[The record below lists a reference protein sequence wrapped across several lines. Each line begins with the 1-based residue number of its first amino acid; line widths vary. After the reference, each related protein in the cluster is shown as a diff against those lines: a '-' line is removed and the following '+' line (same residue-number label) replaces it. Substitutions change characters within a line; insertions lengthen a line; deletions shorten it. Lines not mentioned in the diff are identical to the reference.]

1 MGRHEKDPRLSER
14 KQVKQPR
21 LYAKI
26 LINLPI
32 EGPFDYEVP
41 SSLKDD
47 IALGKRAWVSF
58 GPRRMIGYVIGVSG
72 HTDCE
77 NTKPILE
84 IIDKAPIL
92 SDEML
97 RLTKAISERY
107 LCSWGEAINAAIPSS
122 LKKGNT
128 SVKPREE
135 DNDLSSIA
143 PTEAFVPTEEQSKA
157 LKAINQVIDKNKH
170 EVFLLHGI
178 TGSGKTEVY
187 LQAIGNVLSKGRS
200 CIVLVPEIS
209 LTPQAVERFKA
220 RFRER
225 VAVFHSRLT
234 AGQKYREWKKLAD
247 GLCHIVVGARSAIF
261 SPIKDLGLIIVDEE
275 HDTSYKQQDAPRY
288 NATDVAIMR
297 AKISNAVVVLG
308 GATPSLES
316 YYKACL
322 KEYKLLELNERIE
335 KRPLPEVKILDMRQ
349 EIAER
354 RKRRIIFSRILIE
367 RMEKV
372 IQNDEQAIL
381 FLNRRGFST
390 YANCKKCGYVERC
403 KKCNVALN
411 YHSDRKILLCHYC
424 NYQKK
429 PVDICPA
436 CKGGYI
442 DYFGFGTQRVE
453 SELYR
458 HFPTISISR
467 MDTDSTKKRTSH
479 AQILSD
485 FSKRKTQVLIGTQ
498 MVAKGHDFPMVT
510 LVGVVSADIALNL
523 PDFRAGERTFQLLT
537 QVAGRAGRGSAPGEV
552 IIQTYVPHHY
562 TIQSAINHDY
572 RDFYKKEIAFRKE
585 LSLPPFS
592 NIIYLTLR
600 SYKEERAQKASEE
613 LARHILKKKLPYLI
627 ELSGPCQGMIYRLRR
642 QYRWNII
649 LKVKDLTEFNP
660 RLKAC
665 LKEFRKPHGVILTV
679 DVDPA

>member
-1 MGRHEKDPRLSER
+1 MY
-14 KQVKQPR
+14 VKV
-21 LYAKI
+21 

-47 IALGKRAWVSF
+47 IAVGKRVWVNF
-58 GPRRMIGYVIGVSG
+58 GPRRMVGYVIDISKK
-72 HTDCE
+72 TECE
-77 NTKPILE
+77 NTKPILD
-84 IIDKAPIL
+84 IIDRAPIL
-92 SDEML
+92 SPEML
-97 RLTKAISERY
+97 DLTRQISERY
-107 LCSWGEAINAAIPSS
+107 MCSWGEAINAAIPSS
-122 LKKGNT
+122 LKKGNV
-128 SVKPREE
+128 SVKSREA
-135 DNDLSSIA
+135 DDDISSII
-143 PTEAFVPTEEQSKA
+143 PTEAFNPTQEQEKA
-157 LKAINQVIDKNKH
+157 LKAINQAIDRHEH
-170 EVFLLHGI
+170 EVFLLNGV

-209 LTPQAVERFKA
+209 LTPQAIERFKA

-288 NATDVAIMR
+288 HAVDASIMR
-297 AKISNAVVVLG
+297 AKISKAVVVLG

-335 KRPLPEVKILDMRQ
+335 KRPLPVVKILDMRQ
-349 EIAER
+349 EIMER
-354 RKRRIIFSRILIE
+354 HKRRIIFSRILIE
-367 RMEKV
+367 HLEKV

-390 YANCKKCGYVERC
+390 CAICKKCGYVERC

-411 YHSDRKILLCHYC
+411 YHSDKEILLCHYC
-424 NYQKK
+424 GYQKK
-429 PVDICPA
+429 PVNICPS
-436 CKGGYI
+436 CKSSYM

-453 SELYR
+453 SELHRY
-458 HFPTISISR
+458 FPTIQVSR
-467 MDTDSTKKRTSH
+467 MDTDSTKKRKSH
-479 AQILSD
+479 DQILMD
-485 FSKRKTQVLIGTQ
+485 FSKRKTQILIGTQ

-572 RDFYKKEIAFRKE
+572 RDFYKKEIAFRKQ
-585 LSLPPFS
+585 LLLPPFS
-592 NIIYLTLR
+592 NMIYITLR
-600 SYKEERAQKASEE
+600 SYKEERAKEAAEE
-613 LARHILKKKLPYLI
+613 LARHILKKKLSFLI
-627 ELSGPCQGMIYRLRR
+627 ELSGPCQAMVYKLRK

-649 LKVKDLTEFNP
+649 LKVKDVAGFNP
-660 RLKAC
+660 KLKEC
-665 LKEFRKPHGVILTV
+665 LKEFKKPHGVILAV
-679 DVDPA
+679 DVDPC

>member
-1 MGRHEKDPRLSER
+1 MKESS
-14 KQVKQPR
+14 
-21 LYAKI
+21 LYAKV

-41 SSLKDD
+41 SSLKGD
-47 IALGKRAWVSF
+47 IALGKRVWVNF
-58 GPRRMIGYVIGVSG
+58 GPRRMIGYVIGISER
-72 HTDCE
+72 TDCE
-77 NTKPILE
+77 NTKPVLE
-84 IIDKAPIL
+84 VIDKDPIL
-92 SDEML
+92 SDKML
-97 RLTKAISERY
+97 ELTRAISERY

-122 LKKGNT
+122 IKKGNV
-128 SVKPREE
+128 SVKPREQ
-135 DNDLSSIA
+135 DDDIASIA
-143 PTEAFVPTEEQSKA
+143 PTEPFKPTEEQAGA
-157 LKAINQVIDKNKH
+157 LKKINQSIDKH
-170 EVFLLHGI
+170 EHQVFLLHGV

-209 LTPQAVERFKA
+209 LTPQATERFKA

-288 NATDVAIMR
+288 HAVDAAIMR
-297 AKISNAVVVLG
+297 AKISDAVVVLG

-316 YYKACL
+316 YYKACS
-322 KEYKLLELNERIE
+322 KEYRLLELNERIE
-335 KRPLPEVKILDMRQ
+335 KRPLPEVKILDMRR

-354 RKRRIIFSRILIE
+354 HKRRIIFSRILIE
-367 RMEKV
+367 HLEKV
-372 IQNDEQAIL
+372 IQNNEQAIL

-390 YANCKKCGYVERC
+390 FAICKKCGYVERC

-429 PVDICPA
+429 PVDICPS

-453 SELYR
+453 SELHRY
-458 HFPTISISR
+458 FPTISVSR
-467 MDTDSTKKRTSH
+467 MDTDSTKKRMSH
-479 AQILSD
+479 DQILSD
-485 FSKRKTQVLIGTQ
+485 FSKRKTQILIGTQ

-510 LVGVVSADIALNL
+510 LVGVVAADTALNL

-537 QVAGRAGRGSAPGEV
+537 QVAGRAGRGNAPGEV

-572 RDFYKKEIAFRKE
+572 RDFYKKEITFRRQ
-585 LSLPPFS
+585 LYLPPFS
-592 NIIYLTLR
+592 NIVYLTLR
-600 SYKEERAQKASEE
+600 SYKEERAQKAAED
-613 LARHILKKKLPYLI
+613 LARHILKKKLSHLI
-627 ELSGPCQGMIYRLRR
+627 ELSGPCQAMVYKLRR

-649 LKVKDLTEFNP
+649 LKVKDLAGFNP
-660 RLKAC
+660 VLKEC
-665 LKEFRKPHGVILTV
+665 LKEFRKPYGVILAI

>member
-1 MGRHEKDPRLSER
+1 MSSPA
-14 KQVKQPR
+14 

-41 SSLKDD
+41 SSLKDG
-47 IALGKRAWVSF
+47 IALGKRVWVNF
-58 GPRRMIGYVIGVSG
+58 GPRRMIGYVIGVSES
-72 HTDCE
+72 TDCE
-77 NTKPILE
+77 NTKPVLE
-84 IIDKAPIL
+84 IIDKDPIL

-97 RLTKAISERY
+97 KLTKSISERY
-107 LCSWGEAINAAIPSS
+107 MCSWGEAINAAIPSS
-122 LKKGNT
+122 IKKGNV

-135 DNDLSSIA
+135 GDDISLIA
-143 PTEAFVPTEEQSKA
+143 PTEPFKPTEEQADA
-157 LKAINQVIDKNKH
+157 LKKINQSIDKH
-170 EVFLLHGI
+170 EHQVFLLHGI

-209 LTPQAVERFKA
+209 LTPQAIERFKA

-288 NATDVAIMR
+288 HAVDAAIMR
-297 AKISNAVVVLG
+297 AKISDAVVVLG

-316 YYKACL
+316 YYKACS
-322 KEYKLLELNERIE
+322 KEYRLLELNERIE
-335 KRPLPEVKILDMRQ
+335 RRPLPEVKILDMRQ
-349 EIAER
+349 EIMER
-354 RKRRIIFSRILIE
+354 HKKRIIFSRILIE
-367 RMEKV
+367 HLEKV
-372 IQNDEQAIL
+372 IQNNEQAIL

-411 YHSDRKILLCHYC
+411 YHSDKKILLCHYC

-429 PVDICPA
+429 PVDICPS
-436 CKGGYI
+436 CKEGYI

-453 SELYR
+453 SELHRY
-458 HFPTISISR
+458 FPTISVSR
-467 MDTDSTKKRTSH
+467 MDTDSTKKRKSH
-479 AQILSD
+479 DQILSD

-510 LVGVVSADIALNL
+510 LVGVVAADIALNL

-537 QVAGRAGRGSAPGEV
+537 QVAGRAGRGNAPGEV

-562 TIQSAINHDY
+562 TIQSAIKHDY
-572 RDFYKKEIAFRKE
+572 RDFYKKEITFRRQ
-585 LSLPPFS
+585 LYLPPFS
-592 NIIYLTLR
+592 NIVYLTLR
-600 SYKEERAQKASEE
+600 SYKEERAQKAAEE
-613 LARHILKKKLPYLI
+613 LARHILKKKLSYLM
-627 ELSGPCQGMIYRLRR
+627 ELSGPCQAMIYRLRR

-649 LKVKDLTEFNP
+649 LKVKDLAGFNP
-660 RLKAC
+660 GLKGC
-665 LKEFRKPHGVILTV
+665 LKEFKKPYGVILTI
-679 DVDPA
+679 DVDSS

>member
-1 MGRHEKDPRLSER
+1 MSSPA
-14 KQVKQPR
+14 

-32 EGPFDYEVP
+32 EGPFDYAVP
-41 SSLKDD
+41 PSLRNE
-47 IALGKRAWVSF
+47 IALGKRVWVNF
-58 GPRRMIGYVIGVSG
+58 GSRRMIGYIIGLSDR
-72 HTDCE
+72 TDCE
-77 NTKPILE
+77 NTKPVLE
-84 IIDKAPIL
+84 IIDKGPIL

-97 RLTKAISERY
+97 RLTKSISERY

-122 LKKGNT
+122 LKKGNV
-128 SVKPREE
+128 SVKPREA
-135 DNDLSSIA
+135 DDDLLSIA
-143 PTEAFVPTEEQSKA
+143 PTQAFTPTEEQLNA
-157 LKAINQVIDKNKH
+157 LREINQVIDKHEH

-209 LTPQAVERFKA
+209 LTPQAIERFKA

-288 NATDVAIMR
+288 HATDAAIMR

-316 YYKACL
+316 YYKARS

-349 EIAER
+349 EIMER
-354 RKRRIIFSRILIE
+354 HKKRIIFSRILIE
-367 RMEKV
+367 HLEKV
-372 IQNDEQAIL
+372 IQNNEQAIL

-390 YANCKKCGYVERC
+390 YANCKKCGYVECC

-411 YHSDRKILLCHYC
+411 YHSDKKILLCHYC

-436 CKGGYI
+436 CKSGYI

-453 SELYR
+453 SELHRY
-458 HFPTISISR
+458 FPTIAVSR
-467 MDTDSTKKRTSH
+467 MDTDSTKKRKSH
-479 AQILSD
+479 GQILDD

-537 QVAGRAGRGSAPGEV
+537 QVAGRAGRGNAPGEV

-572 RDFYKKEIAFRKE
+572 RDFYKKEIAFRRQ
-585 LSLPPFS
+585 LYLPPFS
-592 NIIYLTLR
+592 NIVYLTLR
-600 SYKEERAQKASEE
+600 SYKEERAQKAAEE
-613 LARHILKKKLPYLI
+613 LARHILKKKLPHLI
-627 ELSGPCQGMIYRLRR
+627 GLSGPCQAVVYKLRR

-649 LKVKDLTEFNP
+649 LKIKDLAGFNP
-660 RLKAC
+660 ALREC
-665 LKEFRKPHGVILTV
+665 LKEFKKPHGVILTI
-679 DVDPA
+679 DVDPC